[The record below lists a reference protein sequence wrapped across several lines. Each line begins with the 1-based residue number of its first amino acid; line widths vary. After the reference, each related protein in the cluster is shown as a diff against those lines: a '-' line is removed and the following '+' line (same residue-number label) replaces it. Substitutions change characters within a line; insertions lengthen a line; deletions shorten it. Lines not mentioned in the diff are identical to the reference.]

1 MRDIFKSIE
10 RNRKTLKKLQDIESD
25 MRDINL
31 VLEATLDLNKKLIA
45 KCQQLRQIW
54 KEGKRWQM

>member
-45 KCQQLRQIW
+45 KCQQLRQSL
-54 KEGKRWQM
+54 EGR